1 MSGRELRAD
10 CARCVA
16 LCCVAPAFQRSA
28 EFAITKPA
36 GVACPHLAGDDR
48 CRIHTELRGRGFAGC
63 AAYDCFGAGQ
73 RVSAGAQRSPQLFAV
88 FGVVR
93 QLHELLWYLEEAREL
108 AAGTPLR
115 AQLEAARDR
124 VDALA
129 GGDHQAILAVD
140 PGAERDLVR
149 PLLLQAV
156 ELSGVRRADYRG
168 ADLIGAD
175 LRGADLRGA
184 IMIGADLRGA
194 QLAGADLSTAVY
206 LTQNQVGAAQGD
218 PATRIPARLERP
230 AHWNE

>member
-1 MSGRELRAD
+1 MPGRELRAD
-10 CARCVA
+10 CSRCVA
-16 LCCVAPAFQRSA
+16 LCCVAPAFQKSA

-36 GVACPHLAGDDR
+36 GVACPHLADGDR
-48 CRIHTELRGRGFAGC
+48 CQIHADLRGRGFAGC

-73 RVSAGAQRSPQLFAV
+73 RVSAGVQRSPQLFAV
-88 FGVVR
+88 FGIVR
-93 QLHELLWYLEEAREL
+93 QLHELLWYLEEARDL
-108 AAGTPLR
+108 AAGTPLG
-115 AQLEAARDR
+115 AQLEGAWSR

-129 GGDHQAILAVD
+129 GGDQQAVLEID
-140 PGAERDLVR
+140 PDAERDRVR
-149 PLLLQAV
+149 PFLLQAV
-156 ELSGVRRADYRG
+156 DLAGVRGADYRG

-218 PATRIPARLERP
+218 AATRIPARLARP
-230 AHWNE
+230 THWNE

>member
-1 MSGRELRAD
+1 MPGRELRAD

-16 LCCVAPAFQRSA
+16 LCCVAPAFQKSA

-36 GVACPHLAGDDR
+36 GVACPNLAGDDR

-88 FGVVR
+88 FGTVR
-93 QLHELLWYLEEAREL
+93 QLHELLWYLEEARGL
-108 AAGTPLR
+108 AEGTDLR
-115 AQLEAARDR
+115 SQLDAAWSR

-129 GGDHQAILAVD
+129 GGDHASVLAVD
-140 PGAERDLVR
+140 PDAERDLVR
-149 PLLLQAV
+149 PLLLQTV
-156 ELSGVRRADYRG
+156 ELAGVCGVDYRG

-206 LTQNQVGAAQGD
+206 LTQNQVGGAQGD
-218 PATRIPARLERP
+218 AATRIPARLTRP
-230 AHWNE
+230 THW